1 MRRRLLAA
9 AVLILLVA
17 SVAVAATAELTLTIS
32 GMHCGG
38 CATGIAAML
47 KRTEGVLK
55 AEVSY
60 EERRAVVA
68 YDPAKTSPD
77 KIVDVIEKMG
87 YKAAIKK

>member
-1 MRRRLLAA
+1 MLRRTLATV
-9 AVLILLVA
+9 VLILLVA
-17 SVAVAATAELTLTIS
+17 TVAVAATAELTMTIS

-38 CATGIAAML
+38 CATGLTAML

-87 YKAAIKK
+87 YKAAVKK